1 MYILEIIL
9 AFVVGAIVGGFVAI
23 KILPGFLKSIFR
35 DTATDA
41 LTEATQEVR
50 GEQDQYEKD
59 IATALKELGTALNTA
74 TTTWKTNT
82 ESLTNQVG
90 DLIKSHTQWAEAL
103 SNPQEQGALA
113 EESLKVMLE
122 TAGFTKDINFK
133 LQKTE
138 TTDEGK
144 KVRPDVYVYTPDEGV
159 IIIDSKAPMK
169 LFREAIEMDNEEQK
183 QKKFKKHAKKVLDHA
198 KKLGKKDYTQ
208 VVGNKTPDFVIMYM
222 PNVAVYMSAVDQI
235 PDLVEQ
241 AAKNRVM
248 ICPPALVY
256 AALKTIMLNWQQKKM
271 YENAA
276 LIENQAKVI
285 HHRLHTFID
294 HFKKS
299 AKNLRDANKNYNKSI
314 SSWNHNLMPAFRT
327 LEDMGV
333 ADKTRELEH
342 LDQIEEEAHDD

>member
-1 MYILEIIL
+1 MEIIL
-9 AFVVGAIVGGFVAI
+9 AFVVGGIVGGFLVT
-23 KILPGFLKSIFR
+23 KFLPGYLKSTFSE
-35 DTATDA
+35 TASDA
-41 LTEATQEVR
+41 LAKVTQEAH
-50 GEQDQYEKD
+50 GGQDQYEKEITEALD
-59 IATALKELGTALNTA
+59 KLRTALTKASATWNT
-74 TTTWKTNT
+74 NVG
-82 ESLTNQVG
+82 SLTQQVG
-90 DLIKSHTQWAEAL
+90 DLTKSHTQWAEAL
-103 SNPQEQGALA
+103 SNPGEQGALA